1 MSNRNLG
8 PQFEDY
14 NNPDEISKLPYGEDL
29 SEALKIPHKFGAS
42 ERDFDEYESSYNR
55 GYEGE

>member
-14 NNPDEISKLPYGEDL
+14 HNPDEVSRLPYGEDL
-29 SEALKIPHKFGAS
+29 SEALKVPFKPDARKG
-42 ERDFDEYESSYNR
+42 EFDEYESSYR
-55 GYEGE
+55 GYEGD

>member
-29 SEALKIPHKFGAS
+29 SEALKISFKPHARTG
-42 ERDFDEYESSYNR
+42 EFDEYEGSYR
-55 GYEGE
+55 GYEGD

>member
-29 SEALKIPHKFGAS
+29 SEALKTSFKPHARKG
-42 ERDFDEYESSYNR
+42 EFDEYEGSYR
-55 GYEGE
+55 GYEGD